1 MKGYNIIVVFD
12 ETAEKVLMCRRRK
25 KPYQGLANFVGG
37 KINKGAACFLAVFQV
52 WVATL
57 YNVCYDFIGIYG
69 YCINWSDTVEKE

>member
-1 MKGYNIIVVFD
+1 MG
-12 ETAEKVLMCRRRK
+12 RGSGQS
-25 KPYQGLANFVGG
+25 P
-37 KINKGAACFLAVFQV
+37 ACFLAVFQV